1 MKAPKRAALIAITA
15 LGLSL
20 LTACSSGGDSGT
32 SRHVTLSVW
41 GFSSL
46 YKPQIAEYEKLHPN
60 ITIQQ
65 KIGDYDAAHQTL
77 LTALSAGKGPDI
89 GQIAIDYMAEFTAT
103 PNAFTDLRTYG
114 ANDIKKDYL
123 DWRWSGGV
131 ASNGAVVGI
140 PTDVGGM
147 AVAYR
152 TDLFQAAGLP
162 TDPAAVS
169 KLWPTWDDYVATG
182 KKYVAAT
189 GKKFIDSGKA
199 IFRAASNQGDL
210 KYTDA
215 KGKLVYATNPEIK
228 QSWDY
233 GVKAIDAGISANVP
247 TYSPQWNAALADGG
261 ISTLIAPAWM
271 LLSIKQQAPKTEGKW
286 NIATLPGTSGND
298 GGSFLVVP
306 KHAAHP
312 KEAYDFITW
321 LEAPKQQLA
330 LFKDTADFPAVPS
343 LYSDPTVT
351 QYKDPFFTDA
361 PAGQIYVDSVKAY
374 KGHPV
379 GPKDRAIENQF
390 ENGLGRVDQGSQ
402 SGDQSWTQTLSDA
415 KREAQGG

>member
-1 MKAPKRAALIAITA
+1 MIAIVSA
-15 LGLSL
+15 GLLVLSG
-20 LTACSSGGDSGT
+20 CSGSSGESSGPI
-32 SRHVTLSVW
+32 TLNFW

-46 YKPQIAEYEKLHPN
+46 YKPQVEQYEKLHPN
-60 ITIQQ
+60 IKIQQ

-77 LTALSAGKGPDI
+77 LTALSAAKGPDI

-103 PNAFTDLRTYG
+103 PQAFTDLRTLG
-114 ANDIKKDYL
+114 ANDIKGDYL

-131 ASNGAVVGI
+131 AKDGTVVGI

-162 TDPAAVS
+162 TDPKAVS
-169 KLWPTWDDYVATG
+169 ALWPTWNDYIATG

-199 IFRAASNQGDL
+199 IFRAASNQADL
-210 KYTDA
+210 KYTD
-215 KGKLVYATNPEIK
+215 KDGKLVYATNPAIK

-233 GVKAIDAGISANVP
+233 GVEAINAGLSANVP

-271 LLSIKQQAPKTEGKW
+271 LLSIKQQAPATAGKW
-286 NIATLPGTSGND
+286 NIATLPGAAGND

-312 KEAYDFITW
+312 KEAYDFIKW
-321 LEAPKQQLA
+321 LEAPEQQLS

-343 LYSDPTVT
+343 LYTNPVVT
-351 QYKDPFFTDA
+351 SYKDSFFSDA

-374 KGHPV
+374 HGHPV

-390 ENGLGRVDQGSQ
+390 ENGLGRVDQGQQ
-402 SGDQSWTQTLSDA
+402 SGDASWRQTLSDA
-415 KREAQGG
+415 KREAANG

>member
-1 MKAPKRAALIAITA
+1 MKAPKRAALIAIVSA
-15 LGLSL
+15 GLLVLSGCSGSGG
-20 LTACSSGGDSGT
+20 TSSGPI
-32 SRHVTLSVW
+32 TLNVW

-46 YKPQIAEYEKLHPN
+46 YKPQVEQYEKLHPN
-60 ITIQQ
+60 IKIQQ

-103 PNAFTDLRTYG
+103 PQAFTDLRTFG
-114 ANDIKKDYL
+114 ANDIKSDYL

-131 ASNGAVVGI
+131 AKDGTVVGI

-162 TDPAAVS
+162 TDPKAVS
-169 KLWPTWDDYVATG
+169 ALWPTWDDYISTG

-199 IFRAASNQGDL
+199 IFRAASNQADL
-210 KYTDA
+210 KYTD
-215 KGKLVYATNPEIK
+215 KDGKLVYATNPAIK
-228 QSWDY
+228 QSWQY
-233 GVKAIDAGISANVP
+233 GVDAISAGLSANVP

-271 LLSIKQQAPKTEGKW
+271 LLSIKQQAPATAGKW
-286 NIATLPGTSGND
+286 NIASLPGAAGND

-312 KEAYDFITW
+312 KEAYEFIKW
-321 LEAPKQQLA
+321 LEAPEQQLS
-330 LFKDTADFPAVPS
+330 LFKETADFPAVPS
-343 LYSDPTVT
+343 LYSNPAVT
-351 QYKDPFFTDA
+351 GYKDSFFSDA

-374 KGHPV
+374 HGHPV

-390 ENGLGRVDQGSQ
+390 ENGLGRVDQGQQ
-402 SGDQSWTQTLSDA
+402 SADASWQQTLSDA
-415 KREAQGG
+415 KREAANG